1 MGLLDLIL
9 KKLVKAKICV
19 SILFHKNGYIVN
31 SKNKYIIERYSLG
44 VQENLKSI
52 CVNNIEPRI
61 EPFLKSK
68 HKSFEV
74 QLCLT
79 CFPY

>member
-1 MGLLDLIL
+1 MKYG
-9 KKLVKAKICV
+9 
-19 SILFHKNGYIVN
+19 
-31 SKNKYIIERYSLG
+31 KNKYIIERYSLG

-68 HKSFEV
+68 HKSFEN
-74 QLCLT
+74 
-79 CFPY
+79 YRI